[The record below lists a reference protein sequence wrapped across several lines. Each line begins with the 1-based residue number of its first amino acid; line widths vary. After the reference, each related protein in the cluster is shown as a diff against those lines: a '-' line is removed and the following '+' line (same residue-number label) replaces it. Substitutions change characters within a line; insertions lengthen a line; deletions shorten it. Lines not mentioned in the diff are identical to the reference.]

1 METINNGIKRI
12 KRIGVLTSGGDAPGM
27 NAAVR
32 AVVRTAAS
40 LDIECVGIRR
50 GWQGLINADF
60 TMLSTESVKHI
71 LTRGGTMLYT
81 ARSEEFMRPE
91 GRAKAAATC
100 RMLGIEAIVAIGGDG
115 TFRGALELSREGI
128 AVVGIPATIDNDVDC
143 SNYTIGFDTACNTA
157 VDCIDRLRDTMQ
169 AHERCSVVE
178 VMGRN
183 AGYLALY
190 VGLATGATAALIP
203 EHKYD
208 FQKDIVE
215 LIQAARLAGNTHL
228 MLVVAE
234 GAGSAVDIGRR
245 IYEAIGIEPRV
256 TVLGHIQ
263 RGGTPTARDREMAT
277 RMGYTAVKALYE
289 GRSNCVIATKDGYI
303 VELPIEEAMQ
313 MKKHLQMDRY
323 RIMQT
328 MQLGGLKEVLQQDL

>member
-1 METINNGIKRI
+1 
-12 KRIGVLTSGGDAPGM
+12 
-27 NAAVR
+27 
-32 AVVRTAAS
+32 
-40 LDIECVGIRR
+40 
-50 GWQGLINADF
+50 
-60 TMLSTESVKHI
+60 
-71 LTRGGTMLYT
+71 
-81 ARSEEFMRPE
+81 
-91 GRAKAAATC
+91 
-100 RMLGIEAIVAIGGDG
+100 
-115 TFRGALELSREGI
+115 
-128 AVVGIPATIDNDVDC
+128 
-143 SNYTIGFDTACNTA
+143 
-157 VDCIDRLRDTMQ
+157 
-169 AHERCSVVE
+169 
-178 VMGRN
+178 
-183 AGYLALY
+183 
-190 VGLATGATAALIP
+190 
-203 EHKYD
+203 
-208 FQKDIVE
+208 
-215 LIQAARLAGNTHL
+215 

-328 MQLGGLKEVLQQDL
+328 MQLGGLKEVL